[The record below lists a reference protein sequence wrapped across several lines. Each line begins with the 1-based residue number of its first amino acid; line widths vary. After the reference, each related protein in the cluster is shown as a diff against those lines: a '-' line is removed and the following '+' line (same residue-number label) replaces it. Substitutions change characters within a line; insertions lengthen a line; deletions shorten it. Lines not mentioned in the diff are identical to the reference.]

1 MRTLPALMTAALVA
15 MTAAAQGQVV
25 VTPIITPPYSIHL
38 SDYQGALIVNLL
50 NTTTAPRQVK
60 LVGTITGDNGY
71 SGRTRSSYA
80 PQSPIVLAG
89 LENKVIQANSQAMA
103 FLDPN
108 NFQVSAPQQVADA
121 VMQTGILPE
130 GNYELCVQALD
141 YNTNAP
147 LSDEAPAG
155 CLFFTITMAQPP
167 VITFPLCGEAVETQW
182 PVFTWSPPVG
192 NFNLANVRYDLYV
205 LELLAGQNP
214 GDAIALAM
222 DGVMGNP
229 IVRTNLAAPTYP
241 WQPYDPKLNTGVTYV
256 AAVVA
261 KDATNS
267 IPFENKG
274 RSEACTFEIQPAQP
288 PPPAYTAGVQTM
300 PANMLPI
307 GPIGDT
313 RIRGRLVY
321 RFKDSGRQSC
331 TPDVP
336 SGSLYLGTQ
345 PVNLST
351 TGGYFGNGALAPQA
365 GAVSSGSGAASYNNA
380 IGGMVP
386 IGAFD
391 QASGATATLDLSSTV
406 IVGPNLGFSIFP
418 DYKWKDRFPVGT
430 SGGHAL
436 KNIPIRLVERVVLEG
451 VETRDNQGKVSTA
464 DRVVLGVDPIPGS
477 GGIHQP
483 EYGSAWHFGQ
493 VVATGHTGD
502 NGEFELFFH
511 QPSYTGINVPGS
523 FDNFMP
529 TVNYGLPGKQ
539 WIGSTTATNA
549 YKVMML
555 EVASPYYC
563 SPDLEIFT
571 QPGDDVDLPEQACYV
586 RSYDLKVTVVQG
598 ACNHQMGGTGSPMG
612 NVQVSVLRPADHHP
626 AEIPGIEGQ
635 HKDDGMSIPGMGEV
649 PLVSQC
655 YTKSADGSA
664 LFNNLVFHSSADGY
678 VLDCRTSDER
688 GLYSYY
694 RHTAA
699 YPAGQGPVPVAPP
712 SSYVRNSTFQVPEYD
727 VPVSMEPR
735 SPRVIGRVMA
745 DVAQPLPDA
754 IVTLHLRYDKAP
766 GQVPPVVVGC
776 TKSTESADFT
786 EMTYTTKT
794 GPNGFF
800 DFSGIL
806 VKGSQDGMFFL
817 GPHARISV
825 VKPGFWPASRP
836 LPAGNEPG
844 IPPGQFN
851 NSNPQEPA
859 VDLKMGLQWDMTSGI
874 LLKPYGKVKGTIQ
887 DEDGKPVRCDVQVGD
902 GPWGRSETVLVP
914 TGNAGG
920 TSGTG
925 GQWAP
930 SGLVP
935 MQITGGGGQASPAW
949 MMQLPAYSATT
960 GVNATWQPASG
971 TGGVLATGAYLTY
984 QATERF
990 EVPAPSGVQQ
1000 VKLLP
1005 LSDQYFPL
1013 NVTRAVPVNNG
1024 PEASDLGVFTVKEKR
1039 HRLRVALKSWNG
1051 PVAGA
1056 TVRLDERQQTSDQAG
1071 MVYFEFLSPE
1081 SEFRLKVYPPGD
1093 LIPVNQ
1099 IVVNPVTPEPVTLE
1113 VQLEKGTS
1121 LIGQVVS
1128 DPGGTPVAGVRV
1140 WVETGA
1146 DQYGAQ
1152 LNQTTTDGQGN
1163 FTLHGVV
1170 MGPMTVHAAKA
1181 DSLVSYIGTAQD
1193 VNYFMAPGPPPDF
1206 KMIPHLP
1213 HVELVLQR
1221 ANDLDLTK
1229 LLGFPVEVEKRVQ
1242 NSDGTSTISGA
1253 FINLPANANFGLEDP
1268 GQRIAFTNVKVQ
1280 AGAIGPLGLPQAVP
1294 ASGSV
1299 ATDMAQVPL
1308 KLYGGLDATLK
1319 GVPISFFPGL
1329 VQVQGTATGGVVRGT
1344 VSSELSTFN
1353 FSYDFTGRFYLGD
1366 GPDQP
1371 RLDVFRSNGAYPQR
1385 TFNLMTL
1392 KLGSMSLQWE
1402 PSNAAFSLRG
1412 FPARSDRTRSFV
1424 EPGIFRIAT
1433 VVQVKDVPDITPALL
1448 ELDVGD
1454 IRVTPEA
1461 IEGIIGGG
1469 DKLNF
1474 KLNDW
1479 SFTASAPWSFNNDL
1493 AAIVIPEG
1501 TLDMGLA
1508 KASMTQIMIRP
1519 NGLEMNAGQLG
1530 EVRLGG
1536 VAPLQPVTG
1545 VPWTFG
1551 YDPGYV
1557 YQGKAGAWRFGALT
1571 TGAAEVATVQGPAE
1585 LVPSKV
1591 QFSSFSLFSRGQPL
1605 AEVRAMNYRY
1615 FNIMDMTPVG
1625 SMQFTPDGVDLLV
1638 NCSLAIHGLPQT
1650 TGFFSFYKD
1659 GTKTASRLK
1668 PLGATITTGR
1678 GNVYFKLDDRMAS
1691 QTVKPGQFTC
1701 YGQFRIDPEDGSS
1714 GEPVYAYGFLD
1725 HTAAITYIDL
1735 IRTDAQHYK
1744 GSTRQEVRFGGS
1756 PDKKMLLNSGRQ
1768 TMGPDHWN
1776 DLSFKGNLL
1785 NMAGID
1791 DNPANE
1797 LSFTVKGAV
1806 ELGQGKIGMSQL
1818 ATPFG
1823 NMAMSYDFEHA
1834 RLVGSLGLSN
1844 NNFGAVNIVNAQLG
1858 MLVDKNGFLVSC
1870 YDSHVIVPPVPWPLQ
1885 DHHPAFMIGAH
1896 DAIPDTLLSN
1906 LMSGY
1911 RYKSLP
1917 ATMAGNKLKG
1927 LFLQDKL
1934 SLIDFSVP
1942 SLNLGV
1948 MGVSGHASCAVE
1960 GRNWVD
1966 LSGSLGFGGMA
1977 YADVGLSFW
1986 LLSPIPNCSS
1996 LDLSASAEVLFEAA
2010 LQGSTFSL
2018 TACGSTSV
2026 GASICGVSDSFGL
2039 TVKGSVNSQG
2049 NITLDRI
2056 DGSCGQ

>member
-1 MRTLPALMTAALVA
+1 MKTLPALLTAALIA
-15 MTAAAQGQVV
+15 TSTAAQGQVV

-80 PQSPIVLAG
+80 PQSPILLAG

-155 CLFFTITMAQPP
+155 CLFFTIAMAQPP
-167 VITFPLCGEAVETQW
+167 VITSPWCGEVVATQW
-182 PVFTWSPPVG
+182 PVFTWSPPMG
-192 NFNLANVRYDLYV
+192 NLNLANVRYDLYI
-205 LELLAGQNP
+205 LELLVGQNP
-214 GDAIALAM
+214 KDAIRLAM
-222 DGVMGNP
+222 DGLMGNP
-229 IVRTNLAAPTYP
+229 IVRTNLTAPTYA
-241 WQPYDPKLNTGVTYV
+241 WHPYDPKLNTGVTYV

-274 RSEACTFEIQPAQP
+274 RSEACTFVVQPAQP
-288 PPPAYTAGVQTM
+288 QGPVITGSISTM
-300 PANMLPI
+300 PANLLPI
-307 GPIGDT
+307 GPIADT
-313 RIRGRLVY
+313 RIKGRLVY
-321 RFKDSGRQSC
+321 RFKDSGRQGC
-331 TPDVP
+331 AQEM
-336 SGSLYLGTQ
+336 SLGGLQLGASQ
-345 PVNLST
+345 VIISAMSPFL
-351 TGGYFGNGALAPQA
+351 GNGQ
-365 GAVSSGSGAASYNNA
+365 GAQQGAIGVQGVDVSSGGS
-380 IGGMVP
+380 MV
-386 IGAFD
+386 IGAYDHSSGVINAYD
-391 QASGATATLDLSSTV
+391 QSPNVLVSGNVFT
-406 IVGPNLGFSIFP
+406 IFP
-418 DYKWKDRFPVGT
+418 DYKWKERFPVSTAG
-430 SGGHAL
+430 SQAL
-436 KNIPIRLVERVVLEG
+436 ADIPIRLVERVVLEG
-451 VETRDNQGKVSTA
+451 VETRDKQGHVTKA
-464 DRVVLGVDPIPGS
+464 DRVVLGVDQLPGS
-477 GGIHQP
+477 NGLPQP
-483 EYGSAWHFGQ
+483 EDGSQWHYGQ
-493 VVATGHTGD
+493 VIATGTTGS
-502 NGEFELFFH
+502 NGEYEFFYH
-511 QPSYTGINVPGS
+511 QPSYTGINLPGS
-523 FDNFMP
+523 I
-529 TVNYGLPGKQ
+529 NYFSWINKFGLPEKQ
-539 WIGSTTATNA
+539 WLGSTTAATNA
-549 YKVMML
+549 YKVLML

-563 SPDLEIFT
+563 SPDMEIYA

-598 ACNHQMGGTGSPMG
+598 ACNHQMGGKGSPMG
-612 NVQVSVLRPADHHP
+612 NVQVSVLRPADHRP
-626 AEIPGIEGQ
+626 SQIPKDEGQ
-635 HKDDGMSIPGMGEV
+635 HKAAAMAIPGMGEV

-655 YTKSADGSA
+655 FTKSADGSA
-664 LFNNLVFHSSADGY
+664 LFNNLVFHNTANPDEY
-678 VLDCRTSDER
+678 VVDCRTSDER
-688 GLYSYY
+688 GLYSYF
-694 RHTAA
+694 RHTA
-699 YPAGQGPVPVAPP
+699 PFPGGQITGPVASEGDAPM
-712 SSYVRNSTFQVPEYD
+712 RNSAFQVPQYD
-727 VPVSMEPR
+727 VAVSLVPR
-735 SPRVIGRVMA
+735 GPRVIGRVMA

-754 IVTLHLRYDKAP
+754 IVKLHLRYDKAP

-776 TKSTESADFT
+776 SESTETADFT
-786 EMTYTTKT
+786 EMTYTTKS
-794 GPNGFF
+794 GQNGFF
-800 DFSGIL
+800 EFSGML

-817 GPHARISV
+817 GPHASITVS
-825 VKPGFWPASRP
+825 KPGFWPASRP

-874 LLKPYGKVKGTIQ
+874 LLKTYGKVKGTIQ
-887 DEDGKPVRCDVQVGD
+887 DEEGKPVRCDVQVGD
-902 GPWGRSETVLVP
+902 GPWGRSETALVMIP
-914 TGNAGG
+914 IEHVG
-920 TSGTG
+920 STG

-930 SGLVP
+930 SGPVQ
-935 MQITGGGGQASPAW
+935 MQLTGGAGQASPSW
-949 MMQLPAYSATT
+949 VLHLPASSTTT
-960 GVNATWQPASG
+960 GVYNAGHT
-971 TGGVLATGAYLTY
+971 TGGMVNASEALSY
-984 QATERF
+984 QAYQAIERF
-990 EVPAPSGVQQ
+990 EVPAPSGIQQ

-1013 NVTRAVPVNNG
+1013 TVPRTVPVNNG
-1024 PEASDLGVFTVKEKR
+1024 PEASDLGMFTVKEKR
-1039 HRLRVALKSWNG
+1039 HRLRVKLKSYDG

-1056 TVRLDERQQTSDQAG
+1056 TVWLDQRQQTSDQAG
-1071 MVYFEFLSPE
+1071 VAYFEFLSPE

-1093 LIPVNQ
+1093 LMPVNR
-1099 IVVNPVTPEPVTLE
+1099 IVVNPVSPEPVTLE
-1113 VQLEKGTS
+1113 VQLDPGTS
-1121 LIGQVVS
+1121 LSGQVVS
-1128 DPGGTPVAGVRV
+1128 SPGDTPVAGARV
-1140 WVETGA
+1140 WVETGS
-1146 DQYGAQ
+1146 DQQGAQ
-1152 LNQTTTDGQGN
+1152 LNQAITDSQGN
-1163 FTLHGVV
+1163 FTLHGVA
-1170 MGPMTVHAAKA
+1170 MGPLTVHAAKA

-1193 VNYFMAPGPPPDF
+1193 VNYFMMPGPPPDF
-1206 KMIPHLP
+1206 KMIPQMP

-1229 LLGFPVEVEKRVQ
+1229 LLGFQVEVEKRVQ

-1253 FINLPANANFGLEDP
+1253 FINLPANANFSLEDP
-1268 GQRIAFTNVKVQ
+1268 GQRIAFSQVKVQ
-1280 AGAIGPLGLPQAVP
+1280 AGAAGPLGVPRAVP
-1294 ASGSV
+1294 VSGAV

-1308 KLYGGLDATLK
+1308 KLYGALDATLK

-1329 VQVQGTATGGVVRGT
+1329 VQVQGTATGGAVQGT

-1366 GPDQP
+1366 GPEQP
-1371 RLDVFRSNGAYPQR
+1371 KLDVFRSNGAYPQR
-1385 TFNLMTL
+1385 TFNLMTF
-1392 KLGSMSLQWE
+1392 KLAPMSLLWE

-1424 EPGIFRIAT
+1424 EPGVFRIAT

-1448 ELDVGD
+1448 ELEVGD
-1454 IRVTPEA
+1454 IRVTPQT
-1461 IEGIIGGG
+1461 IEGIQGGG

-1479 SFTASAPWSFNNDL
+1479 SFTATAPWSFNNDL
-1493 AAIVIPEG
+1493 AAIVIPQG
-1501 TLDMGLA
+1501 TLDMVLA
-1508 KASMTQIMIRP
+1508 KAAMSQIMIRP

-1536 VAPLQPVTG
+1536 VAPLKPADG

-1571 TGAAEVATVQGPAE
+1571 TGGASVATVQGPAE

-1615 FNIMDMTPVG
+1615 FNIMDLTPVG

-1659 GTKTASRLK
+1659 GNQTASRLK

-1678 GNVYFKLDDRMAS
+1678 GNVYFKLDDRMPS
-1691 QTVKPGQFTC
+1691 QVIKPGQFTC
-1701 YGQFRIDPEDGSS
+1701 YGRFRIDPEDGSS
-1714 GEPVYAYGFLD
+1714 GEPIYAYGFLD
-1725 HTAAITYIDL
+1725 HTPANTYIDL

-1776 DLSFKGNLL
+1776 DLSFKGNLVNL
-1785 NMAGID
+1785 AGID

-1823 NMAMSYDFEHA
+1823 DMAMSYDFEHA

-1844 NNFGAVNIVNAQLG
+1844 NNFGVVNIVNAQLG
-1858 MLVDKNGFLVSC
+1858 LLVDKDGFLVSC

-1896 DAIPDTLLSN
+1896 NAIPDTLLSN

-1917 ATMAGNKLKG
+1917 ATMAGKKLKG

-1986 LLSPIPNCSS
+1986 LLSPIPDCSS